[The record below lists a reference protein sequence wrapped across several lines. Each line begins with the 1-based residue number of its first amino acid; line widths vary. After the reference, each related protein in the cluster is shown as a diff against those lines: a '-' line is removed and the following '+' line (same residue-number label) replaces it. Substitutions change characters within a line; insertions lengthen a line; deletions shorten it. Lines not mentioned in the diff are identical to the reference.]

1 MKSFRLL
8 IWSAAICGAAVFTG
22 CVDTADNQLSPMEQE
37 WERVI
42 RDSYPGY
49 RTPKT
54 MPPAVRDS
62 VVYYD
67 APKAATVQADKAP
80 AAAAPTGE
88 PADVIDQA
96 AQKTDAAEAPVQT
109 EVAPAVKAESKEA
122 PAEEKKAEVK
132 ADDAKAESKEAP
144 AEEKKAVTADK
155 KEAPKADKTGAEVTV
170 KAGDTI
176 GGIAKE
182 FYGNAKYAEVIL
194 KANPQ
199 VKDAKRLKIGTKLI
213 IPAL

>member
-1 MKSFRLL
+1 
-8 IWSAAICGAAVFTG
+8 
-22 CVDTADNQLSPMEQE
+22 MEQE
-37 WERVI
+37 WERAI
-42 RDSYPGY
+42 RTSYPGY

-62 VVYYD
+62 VVYYE
-67 APKAATVQADKAP
+67 APKPASAPADIPAATLDPATAVDN
-80 AAAAPTGE
+80 AAANAAADVVPVPVE
-88 PADVIDQA
+88 PVKSDAPADVKKADTPA
-96 AQKTDAAEAPVQT
+96 DAKKVDAKKDKGNAEAV
-109 EVAPAVKAESKEA
+109 
-122 PAEEKKAEVK
+122 
-132 ADDAKAESKEAP
+132 
-144 AEEKKAVTADK
+144 
-155 KEAPKADKTGAEVTV
+155 V

-182 FYGNAKYAEVIL
+182 FHGNAKYADVIL

>member
-1 MKSFRLL
+1 
-8 IWSAAICGAAVFTG
+8 
-22 CVDTADNQLSPMEQE
+22 MEQE
-37 WERVI
+37 WERAI
-42 RDSYPGY
+42 RTSYPGY

-62 VVYYD
+62 VVYYE
-67 APKAATVQADKAP
+67 APKPASAPADIPAATLDPATAVDN
-80 AAAAPTGE
+80 AAANAAADVVPVPVE
-88 PADVIDQA
+88 PVKSDAPADVKKADTPA
-96 AQKTDAAEAPVQT
+96 DAKKVDAPADVKKADTPADAKKVDAKKDKGNAEAV
-109 EVAPAVKAESKEA
+109 
-122 PAEEKKAEVK
+122 
-132 ADDAKAESKEAP
+132 
-144 AEEKKAVTADK
+144 
-155 KEAPKADKTGAEVTV
+155 V

-182 FYGNAKYAEVIL
+182 FHGNAKYADVIL

>member
-1 MKSFRLL
+1 MNSFRLL

-22 CVDTADNQLSPMEQE
+22 CVDTASNQLSPMEQE
-37 WERVI
+37 WERAI
-42 RDSYPGY
+42 RTSYPGY

-62 VVYYD
+62 VVYYE
-67 APKAATVQADKAP
+67 APKPASAPADIPAATLDPATAVDN
-80 AAAAPTGE
+80 AAANAAADVVPTPVE
-88 PADVIDQA
+88 PVKSDTPADVKKADTPA
-96 AQKTDAAEAPVQT
+96 DAKKVDAPADVKKVDAPADVKKADTPADAKKVDAKKDKGNAEAV
-109 EVAPAVKAESKEA
+109 
-122 PAEEKKAEVK
+122 
-132 ADDAKAESKEAP
+132 
-144 AEEKKAVTADK
+144 
-155 KEAPKADKTGAEVTV
+155 V

-182 FYGNAKYAEVIL
+182 FYGNAKYADVIL

>member
-22 CVDTADNQLSPMEQE
+22 CVEIADNQLSPMEQE

-49 RTPKT
+49 RTPQT

-67 APKAATVQADKAP
+67 APKAAPVQAENVP
-80 AAAAPTGE
+80 AAAAGE

-96 AQKTDAAEAPVQT
+96 AQKTDAAEAPVQA
-109 EVAPAVKAESKEA
+109 ENVSAAKAETNDA
-122 PAEEKKAEVK
+122 PAEEKKADVK
-132 ADDAKAESKEAP
+132 ADAADKKEVKDAP
-144 AEEKKAVTADK
+144 AEEKKADAADK
-155 KEAPKADKTGAEVTV
+155 KEVKKADKSSAEVIV

-199 VKDAKRLKIGTKLI
+199 VKDAKRLKIGTKLV

>member
-8 IWSAAICGAAVFTG
+8 IWFAAICGAAVFTG
-22 CVDTADNQLSPMEQE
+22 CVDPADNKLSPMEQE

-42 RDSYPGY
+42 SDSYPGY
-49 RTPKT
+49 RAPKT

-67 APKAATVQADKAP
+67 APKAAPAQAEEALTPVP
-80 AAAAPTGE
+80 AAGE
-88 PADVIDQA
+88 PADIIDQA
-96 AQKTDAAEAPVQT
+96 AQKSSAAD
-109 EVAPAVKAESKEA
+109 APAQADNAPAAQADVKAA
-122 PAEEKKAEVK
+122 PAEDKKADVK
-132 ADDAKAESKEAP
+132 ADDAKAED
-144 AEEKKAVTADK
+144 KKADAADK
-155 KEAPKADKTGAEVTV
+155 KEVKKADKASAEVTV

-182 FYGNAKYAEVIL
+182 FYGNAKYADVIL

-199 VKDAKRLKIGTKLI
+199 VKDAKRLKIGTKLV

>member
-1 MKSFRLL
+1 MKNFRLL

-22 CVDTADNQLSPMEQE
+22 CVDTADNQLSPMEQD
-37 WERVI
+37 WQRAI
-42 RDSYPGY
+42 RSSYPGY
-49 RTPKT
+49 RAPKT

-67 APKAATVQADKAP
+67 APKAAPAASAAELPAP
-80 AAAAPTGE
+80 AAE
-88 PADVIDQA
+88 PAEVVDLA
-96 AQKTDAAEAPVQT
+96 AKNSNADA
-109 EVAPAVKAESKEA
+109 APAVQETSPAKAEVK
-122 PAEEKKAEVK
+122 AEEKKAEEKVEAK
-132 ADDAKAESKEAP
+132 ADEKK
-144 AEEKKAVTADK
+144 AEEKKAEEKT
-155 KEAPKADKTGAEVTV
+155 EAKADVKKADSTAEAVV

-182 FYGNAKYAEVIL
+182 FYGNAKYADVIL

-199 VKDAKRLKIGTKLI
+199 VKDPKRLKIGTKLL

>member
-1 MKSFRLL
+1 MKNFRLL

-22 CVDTADNQLSPMEQE
+22 CVDTADNQLSPMEQD
-37 WERVI
+37 WQRAI
-42 RDSYPGY
+42 RSSYPGY
-49 RTPKT
+49 RAPKT

-67 APKAATVQADKAP
+67 APKAAPAAP
-80 AAAAPTGE
+80 AAELPAPAAE
-88 PADVIDQA
+88 PAEVVDLA
-96 AQKTDAAEAPVQT
+96 AKNSDAA
-109 EVAPAVKAESKEA
+109 APAVQETAPAKAEVK
-122 PAEEKKAEVK
+122 AEEKKAEEKVEAKAGEKKTEAK
-132 ADDAKAESKEAP
+132 ADEKKDAPADSKEV
-144 AEEKKAVTADK
+144 K
-155 KEAPKADKTGAEVTV
+155 KADKGNAEAVV

-182 FYGNAKYAEVIL
+182 FYGNAKYADVIL

-199 VKDAKRLKIGTKLI
+199 VKDPKRLKIGTKLI

>member
-22 CVDTADNQLSPMEQE
+22 CVDTADTPLSPMEQE
-37 WERVI
+37 WERAI

-49 RTPKT
+49 RAPKT
-54 MPPAVRDS
+54 MAPGVRDN

-67 APKAATVQADKAP
+67 APKSQVKESTPAAADDPAQAIDKVAETPAEAVVPVPQEQAAVAEKKSEAP
-80 AAAAPTGE
+80 AAKEEKTAGK
-88 PADVIDQA
+88 PAE
-96 AQKTDAAEAPVQT
+96 KPV
-109 EVAPAVKAESKEA
+109 VKAEDKA
-122 PAEEKKAEVK
+122 AAVAEKSDKRSAEV
-132 ADDAKAESKEAP
+132 
-144 AEEKKAVTADK
+144 V
-155 KEAPKADKTGAEVTV
+155 V

-182 FYGNAKYAEVIL
+182 FYGDAKYADVIL
-194 KANPQ
+194 KANTH

>member
-22 CVDTADNQLSPMEQE
+22 CVDTAPNQLSPMEQE
-37 WERVI
+37 WERAI
-42 RDSYPGY
+42 RTSYPGY

-67 APKAATVQADKAP
+67 APKP
-80 AAAAPTGE
+80 AAQESIPAA
-88 PADVIDQA
+88 VIDQA
-96 AQKTDAAEAPVQT
+96 AETVPAAQEL
-109 EVAPAVKAESKEA
+109 PAEPVKAEPAKADAVA
-122 PAEEKKAEVK
+122 PEKAEPAK
-132 ADDAKAESKEAP
+132 ADAVAP
-144 AEEKKAVTADK
+144 EKADK
-155 KEAPKADKTGAEVTV
+155 KEVKTPAKADAKGSAEAVV

-182 FYGNAKYAEVIL
+182 FYGNAKYADVIL

-199 VKDAKRLKIGTKLI
+199 VKNPKRLKIGTKLV